1 MAQIRSPKTQPSD
14 PDHSIECQE
23 AMEDAFLELVNRGVK
38 AGWNVEQVI
47 SAVIELAD
55 TQMVLRQ
62 EDARVEGTLRRM
74 RKDPTLAE
82 IGVIAFV
89 GIVGIALL
97 ATFLLSIFM

>member
-1 MAQIRSPKTQPSD
+1 
-14 PDHSIECQE
+14 
-23 AMEDAFLELVNRGVK
+23 MEDAFLDMVNRGVR
-38 AGWNVEQVI
+38 AGWDVEQVI

-62 EDARVEGTLRRM
+62 EDARLEGTLRRM

-82 IGVIAFV
+82 LGIIAFF

-97 ATFLLSIFM
+97 ATFILSIFM

>member
-1 MAQIRSPKTQPSD
+1 
-14 PDHSIECQE
+14 
-23 AMEDAFLELVNRGVK
+23 MEDAFLELVNRGVK
-38 AGWNVEQVI
+38 AGWGVEQVI

-82 IGVIAFV
+82 IGVIAFF
-89 GIVGIALL
+89 GIVGIALM
-97 ATFLLSIFM
+97 ATFLLRLFV